1 MIINMTQTLLYAV
14 ICTETI
20 SDFIKH
26 ELVDEKKEELYH
38 VLRRVKTL
46 ERFLSAASV
55 NVVSNGREGTKII
68 DMKRHHRL
76 LDSTKNTDAMPTP

>member
-1 MIINMTQTLLYAV
+1 MMIINMTQTLLYAV

-46 ERFLSAASV
+46 ERL
-55 NVVSNGREGTKII
+55 
-68 DMKRHHRL
+68 
-76 LDSTKNTDAMPTP
+76 